1 VNEDAD
7 GYYAIVLPDED
18 VWQGFFLDPAFDF
31 RGGRYV
37 ESLNTRLDSLG
48 AAISSGE
55 VYSHLSNRDQ
65 AMVGLLSAL
74 VADYF
79 SKLDLLQMTL
89 AACGIA
95 RVSGYSF
102 FWIEGRRL
110 PNGNHHAILGI
121 LKAQTA
127 LDAQLE
133 IIELPAVYSMIHR
146 GHFGSHL

>member
-1 VNEDAD
+1 MNENAD
-7 GYYAIVLPDED
+7 GYFAIVLPDEG
-18 VWQGFFLDPAFDF
+18 VWQGFCLDPAFDF
-31 RGGRYV
+31 CAGRYV
-37 ESLNTRLDSLG
+37 ESLATRLDSLG
-48 AAISSGE
+48 AAINSGE

-79 SKLDLLQMTL
+79 SKLDLLQMAL
-89 AACGIA
+89 AASGIA
-95 RVSGYSF
+95 RVSSYSF

-110 PNGNHHAILGI
+110 PDGNHHAILGI
-121 LKAQTA
+121 LNAQTV

-146 GHFGSHL
+146 GDGR

>member
-1 VNEDAD
+1 VNENAD

-31 RGGRYV
+31 RAGRYV
-37 ESLNTRLDSLG
+37 ESLDTRLDSLG

-65 AMVGLLSAL
+65 AIVGLLSAL

-79 SKLDLLQMTL
+79 SQPDLLQMTL
-89 AACGIA
+89 AASGIA

-121 LKAQTA
+121 LNAQHTA
-127 LDAQLE
+127 
-133 IIELPAVYSMIHR
+133 
-146 GHFGSHL
+146 